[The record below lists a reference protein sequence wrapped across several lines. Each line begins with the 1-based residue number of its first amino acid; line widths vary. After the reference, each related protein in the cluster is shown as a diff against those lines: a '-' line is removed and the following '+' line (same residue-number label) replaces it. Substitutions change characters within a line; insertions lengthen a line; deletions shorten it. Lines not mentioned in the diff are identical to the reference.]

1 MIDWDDLRFF
11 LAIHR
16 TGSLAGAAS
25 QLGLN
30 PTTVGRRLTGLE
42 ERARTKLF
50 DRTPDGFVVT
60 AAGRDIVARAE
71 RMEAEAFGVEREIE
85 GADQRSAGVVR
96 LTATE
101 MLVTRFIAPHLPR
114 LAARHPAITLD
125 LWCTNKVVS
134 LARREADVAL
144 RLARPREPDVI
155 SKQLAAIEL
164 ALYASPEYLAAR
176 GAPARPEES
185 LAGHAVI
192 GFASAP
198 PFRLENAW
206 FDPRAEGASVVLRS
220 DSVSSIY
227 AATCAGLGIALL
239 PRAVADHDP
248 GLVRIPTETSPEP
261 RVVWQ
266 TVHRDLRGSARVRAV
281 TDFLGEIL
289 GVTLQNGAP

>member
-11 LAIHR
+11 LAVHR

-71 RMEAEAFGVEREIE
+71 RMEAEAFGAERDIE
-85 GADQRSAGVVR
+85 GADQRAEGVVR

-125 LWCTNKVVS
+125 LWCTNQVVS
-134 LARREADVAL
+134 LARREADIAL
-144 RLARPREPDVI
+144 RLARPREPDVV
-155 SKQLAAIEL
+155 SRQLAAIEL
-164 ALYASPEYLAAR
+164 ALYASPGYLAAH
-176 GAPARPEES
+176 GAPEAPEDS

-206 FDPRAEGASVVLRS
+206 FDPRAGGANVVLRS

-227 AATCAGLGIALL
+227 AATVSGLGIALL

-248 GLVRIPTETSPEP
+248 GLVRLPTATSPEP

-266 TVHRDLRGSARVRAV
+266 TVHRDLRASARIRAV

-289 GVTLQNGAP
+289 GVVGAVG

>member
-42 ERARTKLF
+42 ERARTRLF

-71 RMEAEAFGVEREIE
+71 RMEAEALGVERGIE
-85 GADQRSAGVVR
+85 GADQREEGTVR

-114 LAARHPAITLD
+114 FAEKYPAITLD
-125 LWCTNKVVS
+125 LWCTNQVVS
-134 LARREADVAL
+134 LARREADIAL

-155 SKQLAAIEL
+155 TRQLAAIEL
-164 ALYASPEYLAAR
+164 ALYASPGYLAAY
-176 GAPARPEES
+176 GAPARAEDS

-192 GFASAP
+192 GFAATP
-198 PFRLENAW
+198 PFRVENEW
-206 FDPRAEGASVVLRS
+206 FDPRAEGARVVMRS

-227 AATCAGLGIALL
+227 AATGAGLGIALL
-239 PRAVADHDP
+239 PRAVADQDP
-248 GLVRIPTETSPEP
+248 ELVRLPTETSPRP

-266 TVHRDLRGSARVRAV
+266 TLHKDLRGSARIRAV

-289 GVTLQNGAP
+289 VGGAP

>member
-11 LAIHR
+11 LAVHR

-30 PTTVGRRLTGLE
+30 ATTVGRRLTALE
-42 ERARTKLF
+42 ERARTRLF

-71 RMEAEAFGVEREIE
+71 RMEEEAFGVEREIE
-85 GADQRSAGVVR
+85 GADQRLAGVVR

-125 LWCTNKVVS
+125 LWCTNAVVDLS
-134 LARREADVAL
+134 RREADLAL
-144 RLARPREPDVI
+144 RLSRPRDPDVI
-155 SKQLAAIEL
+155 TRQLAAIEL
-164 ALYASPEYLAAR
+164 ALYASPGYLDAH
-176 GAPARPEES
+176 GGPEDPETG
-185 LAGHAVI
+185 LAGHAVL
-192 GFASAP
+192 GFAATP
-198 PFRLENAW
+198 PFRVENAW
-206 FDPRAEGASVVLRS
+206 FDPRTEGARIVLRS

-227 AATCAGLGIALL
+227 AATVAGLGIALL
-239 PRAVADHDP
+239 PRAVADVDP
-248 GLVRIPTETSPEP
+248 ALVRLPTTTSPAP

-266 TVHRDLRGSARVRAV
+266 AVHKDLRTSARIRAV
-281 TDFLGEIL
+281 TEFIGEIL
-289 GVTLQNGAP
+289 VGSEP